1 MKTLIT
7 GAHGMVGKNL
17 TNLLKKCNFKILTPT
32 KQALNLLDDDAVTQY
47 IRDNEPTHVVHL
59 AANVGGLYK
68 NMSQNLDMF
77 EKNLIMNTNL
87 LKGCRENK
95 IKNVIVMLST
105 CVFPKN
111 TSYPLDPE
119 SINDGVPH
127 PSNEGYS
134 YSKRM
139 MERYVQYVRDTYGW
153 NWKSF
158 IPVNIFGKYDNYD
171 LETAH
176 VIPALIHKAYVASRD
191 GTPFKVKGDGSAL
204 RQFIYAEDVAEII
217 YEEICEP
224 QHPHNKIL
232 CTSAE
237 YSIRDIAQQIAN
249 YYKIDKVVFDETF
262 SSGQHK
268 KTVETL
274 DPILG
279 DFETDLKVTMK
290 WFSNNYLN
298 VRCNNY

>member
-1 MKTLIT
+1 MKVLIT

-17 TNLLKKCNFKILTPT
+17 TILLKKCNFKILTPT
-32 KQALNLLDDDAVTQY
+32 REALDLMDDIAVVNY
-47 IRDNEPTHVVHL
+47 ITRHEPTHVVHL
-59 AANVGGLYK
+59 AADVGGLYK

-77 EKNLIMNTNL
+77 ENNLVMNTNL
-87 LKGCRENK
+87 LKGCRKNQ

-105 CVFPKN
+105 CVFPKD
-111 TSYPLDPE
+111 TSYPLD
-119 SINDGVPH
+119 SQNINAGVPH

-153 NWKSF
+153 NWKAY

-191 GTPFKVKGDGSAL
+191 KTPFTLKGDGSAL

-217 YEEICEP
+217 YQEICEP
-224 QHPHNKIL
+224 QHDHNKIL
-232 CTSAE
+232 CTTAE
-237 YSIRDIAQQIAN
+237 YSIREIAYQIAD
-249 YYKIDKVVFDETF
+249 YFDIEQTVFDESF

-268 KTVETL
+268 KTVEPL
-274 DPILG
+274 DSALG

-290 WFSNNYLN
+290 WFTNNYLN
-298 VRCNNY
+298 VRCSNY